1 MGDLF
6 MSINT
11 TFCKTMRTLT
21 KHVVENKIQTT
32 LFEYH
37 LHSTLIVEIDFGSDG
52 MTKHFMTLKP

>member
-1 MGDLF
+1 